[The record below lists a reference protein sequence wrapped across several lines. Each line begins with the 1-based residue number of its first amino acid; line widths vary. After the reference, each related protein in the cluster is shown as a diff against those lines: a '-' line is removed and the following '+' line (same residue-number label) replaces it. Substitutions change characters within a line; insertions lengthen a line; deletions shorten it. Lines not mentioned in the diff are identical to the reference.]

1 MNRFNKKLAAL
12 VFLPVFAFSNLLLA
26 QNTEVEMKVD
36 EILVKLSLEEKI
48 GQMIQIT
55 STNGDD
61 VPQYVIDAIKEG
73 RVGSILNAGTPK
85 AIAKIQEIVAKESP
99 NKIPLIIGRD
109 VIHGYKTIFPI
120 PLGQAASWNR
130 ELVEVGAKVAGNE
143 AYDEGIN
150 WTFAPMIDISRDPR
164 WGRIAESLGEDPY
177 LTAELGAAMVKG
189 FQGNELSD
197 EEGRIAACAKHFIGY
212 GATENGKDYNA
223 VSIPDYQLW
232 NTYLPPFK
240 ATVDAGV
247 ATFMTAF
254 NDING
259 VPASAHQYLL
269 KEVLRN
275 KWEFDGFVVSDWE
288 SMSQMMNQGYS
299 ENLKDVALQSAAA
312 QLDMEM
318 VSSAYQKHLKELIDE
333 GQIDIEIVDTAVR
346 NILRVKVT
354 LGLFDK
360 TYKGVPKKSAILSA
374 NHKEEA
380 KKMAIESLVLL
391 KNDNAALPLSIKDQK
406 IGIVGPLT
414 DAAADQVGT
423 WSLDAVITEVET
435 PLMAFRETYGE
446 QIVYAKGLEN
456 ARSNDTSQI
465 QAAVNAMDGIDDV
478 LVFVGEDAI
487 LSGEGHSRAF
497 ITLPGAQEALI
508 TALADADKN
517 VILVIQ
523 SGRPLTLGAI
533 ENKVSAI
540 LYAWHPGT
548 MGGPAIREVVV
559 GEIAPSGKLP
569 VTFPRTLG
577 QVPLY
582 YSSLESGRP
591 ANPQMLGIPTG
602 TPLDP
607 VGLTNNYLDVSVT
620 PAYAFGYGL
629 SYTTFEMTNPV
640 FSSLEMT
647 KGEKITVELEVKNT
661 GNIVGSEV
669 VQLYIHDKVAST
681 MRPKLE
687 LKGFE
692 KVDLKPGET
701 KKVVFEIGDDQLSF
715 YSKTGEILLEKGQFE
730 IFIGN
735 ASNNL
740 KSEMITLKEEV
751 K

>member
-1 MNRFNKKLAAL
+1 MPVLAL
-12 VFLPVFAFSNLLLA
+12 SSQLFA
-26 QNTEVEMKVD
+26 QNKNELDKKVE
-36 EILVKLSLEEKI
+36 EIFNQLTLEEKI
-48 GQMIQIT
+48 GQMIQIA

-61 VPQYVIDAIKEG
+61 VPDYVIEAIKEG

-85 AIAKIQEIVAKESP
+85 AIEKIQKIVAKESP

-130 ELVEVGAKVAGNE
+130 DLVEKGANIAGKE

-177 LTAELGAAMVKG
+177 LTAELGAAMVVG

-240 ATVDAGV
+240 AAVDAGV
-247 ATFMTAF
+247 GTFMTAF

-259 VPASAHQYLL
+259 IPASANQFLL
-269 KEVLRN
+269 KEVLREQW
-275 KWEFDGFVVSDWE
+275 KFDGFVVSDWE
-288 SMSQMMNQGYS
+288 SMSQMINQGYS
-299 ENLKDVALQSAAA
+299 ENLRDVALQSASS

-318 VSSAYQKHLKELIDE
+318 VSTSYQKHLKELIE
-333 GQIDIEIVDTAVR
+333 SGEVDIEVVNNAVK
-346 NILRVKVT
+346 NILKVKVA

-360 TYKGVPKKSAILSA
+360 DYKGVPKNTAILSDT
-374 NHKEEA
+374 HKAEA

-391 KNDNAALPLSIKDQK
+391 KNENVLPLKIDHQK
-406 IGIVGPLT
+406 IGIVGPLA
-414 DAAADQVGT
+414 DAPAEQVGT
-423 WSLDAVITEVET
+423 WSLDAVIDQVET
-435 PLMAFRETYGE
+435 PLNAFQKAYGD
-446 QIVYAKGLEN
+446 QIVFAQGLKS
-456 ARSNDTSQI
+456 ARSNDTAQI
-465 QAAVNAMDGIDDV
+465 SSTIEALKGVKDV
-478 LVFVGEDAI
+478 IVFAGEDAV

-497 ITLPGAQEALI
+497 IDLPGAQEELI
-508 TALADADKN
+508 TALAEADKN
-517 VILVIQ
+517 IILVVQ
-523 SGRPLTLGAI
+523 AGRPLTLGAV
-533 ENKVSAI
+533 ENKVKAI

-548 MGGPAIREVVV
+548 MGGPAILDVVSGKV
-559 GEIAPSGKLP
+559 SPSGKLP

-577 QVPLY
+577 QVPIY
-582 YSSLESGRP
+582 YSSIESGRP
-591 ANPQMLGIPTG
+591 ANPDMLGIPTG

-629 SYTTFEMTNPV
+629 SYTTFTISKPD
-640 FSSLEMT
+640 FSNLELT
-647 KGEKITVELEVKNT
+647 KGDKITVTVEVKNT
-661 GNIVGSEV
+661 GKQEGAEV
-669 VQLYIHDKVAST
+669 VQLYIRDKVASY

-692 KVDLKPGET
+692 KVYLKPGE
-701 KKVVFEIGDDQLSF
+701 KKSVTFEIGDDQLSF
-715 YSKTGEILLEKGQFE
+715 YDKNGNVLLEKGKFE
-730 IFIGN
+730 IFVGN
-735 ASNNL
+735 ASDNL
-740 KSEMITLKEEV
+740 NSEIITLKEI
-751 K
+751 KQ